1 MKPALALV
9 LLTACTE
16 HGSTP
21 IQTAIV
27 APLRVPCQGF
37 GPVMCLSMVPVQKP
51 TELVFFGIEGY
62 THRWG
67 VESEITF
74 RREVLDQPIPDGPSE
89 NLILI
94 DTVVENETITAPFD
108 LSFQGG
114 FGFFS
119 GTGTQLDMLGTTV
132 ECDQAIG
139 NQIST
144 ASSSGVPFQVTME
157 LTDDPQTLRALAVT
171 QE

>member
-9 LLTACTE
+9 LLVACTE

-21 IQTAIV
+21 IETAIV

-37 GPVMCLSMVPVQKP
+37 GPVMCLSMVPVQQP
-51 TELVFFGIEGY
+51 QELLFFGIQGY

-74 RREVLDQPIPDGPSE
+74 RREVLDEPVPDGPSE
-89 NLILI
+89 NIILL

-108 LSFQGG
+108 LTFPGG
-114 FGFFS
+114 SGFFS
-119 GTGTQLDMLGTTV
+119 GTGTQLDMLGTTIQCEQEV
-132 ECDQAIG
+132 G
-139 NQIST
+139 NQIAT
-144 ASSSGVPFQVTME
+144 ASSSGIQFKVTME
-157 LTDDPQTLRALAVT
+157 LTADPQTLHALIVA
-171 QE
+171 Q

>member
-1 MKPALALV
+1 MKPLLALV

-37 GPVMCLSMVPVQKP
+37 GPVMCLSMVPVQQP
-51 TELVFFGIEGY
+51 RELVFFGIEGY

-94 DTVVENETITAPFD
+94 DTVVENATITAPFE
-108 LSFQGG
+108 LAFPGG
-114 FGFFS
+114 SGFFT
-119 GTGTQLDMLGTTV
+119 GTGTQLDMLGTTI
-132 ECDQAIG
+132 ECEQAVG
-139 NQIST
+139 NQIAT
-144 ASSSGVPFQVTME
+144 ASSSGIPFQVTME
-157 LTDDPQTLRALAVT
+157 LTDDTQTLRATAVL
-171 QE
+171 Q

>member
-1 MKPALALV
+1 MKPALALL

-21 IQTAIV
+21 TQTAIV

-51 TELVFFGIEGY
+51 QELVFSGIEGY

-74 RREVLDQPIPDGPSE
+74 RREVVAEPIPDGSSE

-94 DTVVENETITAPFD
+94 ETVVENETITAPFE
-108 LSFQGG
+108 LSFPGG
-114 FGFFS
+114 SGFFS
-119 GTGTQLDMLGTTV
+119 GTGTQLDMLGTTI
-132 ECDQAIG
+132 ECSQALCNAIT
-139 NQIST
+139 T

-157 LTDDPQTLRALAVT
+157 LTDDPQALRATLVT
-171 QE
+171 Q